1 MHDNTGVPS
10 DGALPRVP
18 GPGSRVPAT
27 LLIKGSRGSA
37 MDTVVRALLNQ
48 AQEAPHAA

>member
-1 MHDNTGVPS
+1 MHETTGAPS
-10 DGALPRVP
+10 HGALQPA
-18 GPGSRVPAT
+18 PAT
-27 LLIKGSRGSA
+27 LLVKGSRGSA

>member
-1 MHDNTGVPS
+1 MHENTSAPS
-10 DGALPRVP
+10 DGALQPA
-18 GPGSRVPAT
+18 PAT

-37 MDTVVRALLNQ
+37 MDTVVRALLSQ